1 MKVHVIKIALHTVG
15 RIGFSAALFFLVGLY
30 LVFPAATSFLA
41 MQEDK
46 KEDFEITATAT
57 KTVDLEELEG
67 TKGVKKLSPV
77 IKFNG
82 KIAYGEYVWKQKLR
96 GSWEPIWREKILT
109 ERFSLTGPI
118 CLISS

>member
-67 TKGVKKLSPV
+67 IKGVKNFLPSLNSMAKLLTASM
-77 IKFNG
+77 
-82 KIAYGEYVWKQKLR
+82 YWKQKLR